1 MGSIVAGDP
10 SVKRINRRRAFMSVA
25 AVAAFCTGVA
35 RADDTPASTLKSL
48 MPEVKRAK
56 VNGIELAYY
65 EAGPRRGP
73 LIVLCHGFPEIAF
86 TWWRQ
91 IKAWSEAGYWIV
103 APDQRGYGLSSRPT
117 AVADY
122 DQVHLTGDMVGL
134 LDHLGVKSAI
144 FCGHDMGLGVSWQMA
159 LRHPDRV
166 AGVIG
171 FGGGFGGRAANEPVA
186 ALTRTNGPDMY
197 QVWFQTPGEADAF
210 LAKDPNH
217 SLRLSMRNPELGL
230 LFRVRGPSGS
240 AYSLRDR
247 YLAAGGVPSDSD
259 IVIPPEEMAVF
270 VDSFRRTG
278 FTGGINWYRN
288 MTRNW
293 QNSASLPKRI
303 DGIPCL
309 VMAAEM
315 DSVGSP
321 RLETLGNN
329 LGNAETHLIKG
340 SGHWIP
346 QEKAPETTAIVL
358 DWLGRHFPR

>member
-1 MGSIVAGDP
+1 MN
-10 SVKRINRRRAFMSVA
+10 RINRRA
-25 AVAAFCTGVA
+25 ALMGAAAAAAFFSQA
-35 RADDTPASTLKSL
+35 AWAAETPSATLRRL
-48 MPEVKRAK
+48 MPKVKRAN
-56 VNGIELAYY
+56 VNGVELAYY
-65 EAGPRRGP
+65 EAGPRKGP
-73 LIVLCHGFPEIAF
+73 LIVLCHGFPELAF

-103 APDQRGYGLSSRPT
+103 APDQRGYGLSSRPA
-117 AVADY
+117 AVTDY
-122 DQVHLTGDMVGL
+122 DQKHLTDDMIGL
-134 LDHLGVKSAI
+134 LDHLGATKAI
-144 FCGHDMGLGVSWQMA
+144 FCGHDMGLGVAWQTA

-171 FGGGFGGRAANEPVA
+171 FGGGFGGRGSSEPVA
-186 ALTRTNGPDMY
+186 GLIKANGPDMY

-217 SLRLSMRNPELGL
+217 SLRLSMRKPELGM

-247 YLAAGGVPSDSD
+247 YLAAGGVPSDND
-259 IVIPPEEMAVF
+259 IVVSPEEMAVF
-270 VDSFRRTG
+270 ADSFRRTG

-293 QNSASLPKRI
+293 EDSANLPRRI

-315 DSVGSP
+315 DSVGTP

-329 LGNAETHLIKG
+329 LGDVETHLIKG
-340 SGHWIP
+340 SGHWMP
-346 QEKAPETTAIVL
+346 AEKAPETTAIVL
-358 DWLGRHFPR
+358 DWLNRHFPR